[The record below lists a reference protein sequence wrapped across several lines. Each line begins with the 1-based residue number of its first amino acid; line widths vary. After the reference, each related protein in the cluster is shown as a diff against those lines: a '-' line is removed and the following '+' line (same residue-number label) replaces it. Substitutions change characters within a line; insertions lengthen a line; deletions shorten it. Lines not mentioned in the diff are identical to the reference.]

1 MRTESFT
8 HRFRKF
14 DIFNFRH
21 VDVPVFRCASISRS
35 LAPTLAK
42 GRQGG
47 RQGVQHGGRQLR
59 KHWHGN
65 PIWWESWLIGSK
77 LCWPKTYLLSF
88 ASLLYV
94 IDVLKNCICCLN
106 LVVKNQP
113 LIVISHPQTSN
124 FCLSDS
130 NMSMTNLL
138 PIFLLHVS
146 GRPYWNQCLIF
157 RVPLLKS
164 LRMFLVSHVM
174 WTIFQ
179 YNVIQHEQQCRI
191 LTPGKTNWPAK
202 PFKPLSDSHYLRAHQ
217 LRSQDDIW
225 AARKIL

>member
-1 MRTESFT
+1 MLSSMLCE
-8 HRFRKF
+8 
-14 DIFNFRH
+14 
-21 VDVPVFRCASISRS
+21 
-35 LAPTLAK
+35 
-42 GRQGG
+42 
-47 RQGVQHGGRQLR
+47 
-59 KHWHGN
+59 
-65 PIWWESWLIGSK
+65 LIACDWCFEK
-77 LCWPKTYLLSF
+77 LHLLSEPTCQESTF
-88 ASLLYV
+88 DSNFTPT
-94 IDVLKNCICCLN
+94 DVN
-106 LVVKNQP
+106 
-113 LIVISHPQTSN
+113 SN